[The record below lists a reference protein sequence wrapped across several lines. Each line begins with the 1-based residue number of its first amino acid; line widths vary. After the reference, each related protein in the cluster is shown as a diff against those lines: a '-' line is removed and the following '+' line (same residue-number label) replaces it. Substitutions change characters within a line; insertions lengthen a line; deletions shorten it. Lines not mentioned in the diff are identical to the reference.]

1 MEIPTPR
8 PLYFWLSFI
17 AFVVGMAINGIY
29 GYLNYVERQDMRAE
43 ARMSRT
49 MLNARAKIQVK
60 LFTALAEGRPLSQTE
75 ITEINRLWI
84 DAEYQYIDGK

>member
-1 MEIPTPR
+1 M
-8 PLYFWLSFI
+8 YFWVSFAAMV
-17 AFVVGMAINGIY
+17 AFGLMNGIF
-29 GYLNYVERQDMRAE
+29 GYLNYVERRDMRAE
-43 ARMSRT
+43 ARLSRT